1 MKLRFFVGG
10 HAATVR
16 PATGFWARFSKAV
29 SHLSIIQQ
37 SVVMFVSK
45 RTRTRSNRGRRV
57 SKRRGVATVEFAI
70 CLPAL
75 IALTIGTIDMC
86 SMLFL
91 KESIKLAAYEGA
103 RRGVGRGRTNAD
115 VIARVQEFL
124 DERSITYTGDPC
136 TFSSP
141 DFATAST
148 LENVTT
154 TVTVPCNG
162 NLLIPSVL
170 FAGINLS
177 ADVTLRK
184 EYQNL
189 QNN

>member
-1 MKLRFFVGG
+1 MRSQ
-10 HAATVR
+10 R
-16 PATGFWARFSKAV
+16 
-29 SHLSIIQQ
+29 
-37 SVVMFVSK
+37 K
-45 RTRTRSNRGRRV
+45 RRTL
-57 SKRRGVATVEFAI
+57 KRRGAATVEFAI

-75 IALTIGTIDMC
+75 IALTIGTIDIC
-86 SMLFL
+86 SMMFL

-115 VIARVQEFL
+115 VIARVEEFL
-124 DERSITYTGDPC
+124 DERSINYDGNPC
-136 TFSSP
+136 TFSVP
-141 DFATAST
+141 GFDNAGT

-154 TVTVPCNG
+154 TVTVPCDG

-170 FAGINLS
+170 FAGMDLS

-189 QNN
+189 DNN

>member
-1 MKLRFFVGG
+1 MSPFQNRPRRS
-10 HAATVR
+10 HRPRAA
-16 PATGFWARFSKAV
+16 
-29 SHLSIIQQ
+29 
-37 SVVMFVSK
+37 
-45 RTRTRSNRGRRV
+45 
-57 SKRRGVATVEFAI
+57 KRRGAATVEFAI

-75 IALTIGTIDMC
+75 IALTIGTIDIC
-86 SMLFL
+86 SMMFL

-115 VIARVQEFL
+115 VIARVTEFL
-124 DERSITYTGDPC
+124 DERNIEYDGNPC

-141 DFATAST
+141 DFADAAT

-154 TVTVPCNG
+154 TVTVPCDG

-170 FAGINLS
+170 FAGISLS

-189 QNN
+189 DTN